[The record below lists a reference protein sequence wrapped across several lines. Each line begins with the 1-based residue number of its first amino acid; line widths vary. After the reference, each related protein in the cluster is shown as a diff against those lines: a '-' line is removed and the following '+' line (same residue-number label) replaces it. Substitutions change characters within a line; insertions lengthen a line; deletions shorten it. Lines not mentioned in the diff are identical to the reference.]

1 MKSVDFLYINA
12 FSIFNLLYVYPATAT
27 MGVTFM
33 SDFALTQGEKG
44 AQSISEWR
52 NEKIMRKQKTI
63 ENQNFYLNDT
73 VCRAR
78 ITI

>member
-27 MGVTFM
+27 MGVTFI

-44 AQSISEWR
+44 AQSISGWR
-52 NEKIMRKQKTI
+52 NEKIM
-63 ENQNFYLNDT
+63 
-73 VCRAR
+73 
-78 ITI
+78 